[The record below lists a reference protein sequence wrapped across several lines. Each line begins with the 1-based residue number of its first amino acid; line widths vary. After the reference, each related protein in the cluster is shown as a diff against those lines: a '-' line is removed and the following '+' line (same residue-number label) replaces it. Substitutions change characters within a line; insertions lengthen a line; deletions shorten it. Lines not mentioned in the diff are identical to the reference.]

1 MKMRSRTTGVEGSRR
16 LSRQC
21 GDAHALALLLLS
33 SVRITQMIQVASC
46 ENQVEGQTAGGRR
59 NHRSRSSGLKMSWK
73 AEQWEQM
80 LCVEERVPRRDAAA
94 IELEDDQCPGR
105 MAPAR
110 RGPILPE
117 ASCP

>member
-1 MKMRSRTTGVEGSRR
+1 MKTKWRDRPPE
-16 LSRQC
+16 
-21 GDAHALALLLLS
+21 
-33 SVRITQMIQVASC
+33 
-46 ENQVEGQTAGGRR
+46 AGGIIGRAV
-59 NHRSRSSGLKMSWK
+59 SGRKTSWK

-110 RGPILPE
+110 RRPILPE

>member
-1 MKMRSRTTGVEGSRR
+1 MSR
-16 LSRQC
+16 
-21 GDAHALALLLLS
+21 
-33 SVRITQMIQVASC
+33 
-46 ENQVEGQTAGGRR
+46 
-59 NHRSRSSGLKMSWK
+59 K

-80 LCVEERVPRRDAAA
+80 LSVEERVPRRDAAA

-110 RGPILPE
+110 RRPILPE